1 MTAASMAR
9 ENPARHSREWTG
21 PNLPK
26 PAWIAIMV
34 VGFILFWPIGLAI
47 LGFLLFTGRLGGNCS
62 GDWDGW
68 RSRMRRGRSS
78 GNAAFDE
85 YREETL
91 NRLEEER
98 REFAMF
104 MERLRRARD
113 QAEFDRFMAERN
125 GHGFAGPSDGERPNG
140 TPPPA

>member
-21 PNLPK
+21 PSLPK

-34 VGFILFWPIGLAI
+34 LGFIVFWPIGLAI
-47 LGFLLFTGRLGGNCS
+47 LGFLLFTGRLGSCADS
-62 GDWDGW
+62 CDWVSMK
-68 RSRMRRGRSS
+68 SRMRRGPST

-91 NRLEEER
+91 RRLEAFLEPR
-98 REFAMF
+98 I
-104 MERLRRARD
+104 
-113 QAEFDRFMAERN
+113 AEAERGEIVEESVEQIFASVR
-125 GHGFAGPSDGERPNG
+125 GHDR
-140 TPPPA
+140 